1 MTIRKTTVITKKGD
15 SNLSRLF
22 LIIDCTDIG
31 EKILEGELPPVTKL
45 LNTFAEF
52 SSVLAIPMISLKCVI
67 VADKA
72 DVYPIRKIVKN
83 NKYDYVMDIIMGGGD
98 RLDSMALGLE
108 ELDKTPIPPND
119 GDIVLIHSAAWYD
132 VDKDTLVNCFNKILT
147 CDCCAVCT
155 DLVSEAPKEE
165 DVPREVSA
173 PAPSSAPMRPGA
185 AMRPGSAVKP
195 INTPYSPFKKPE
207 APKAAKTAPAAKL
220 SFGYP
225 QCFKYKVLLDSYVNA
240 IKKGLGG
247 SEDDIALAARIGK
260 RALPVENSP
269 ENVKKID

>member
-1 MTIRKTTVITKKGD
+1 
-15 SNLSRLF
+15 
-22 LIIDCTDIG
+22 
-31 EKILEGELPPVTKL
+31 
-45 LNTFAEF
+45 
-52 SSVLAIPMISLKCVI
+52 
-67 VADKA
+67 
-72 DVYPIRKIVKN
+72 
-83 NKYDYVMDIIMGGGD
+83 
-98 RLDSMALGLE
+98 
-108 ELDKTPIPPND
+108 
-119 GDIVLIHSAAWYD
+119 
-132 VDKDTLVNCFNKILT
+132 
-147 CDCCAVCT
+147 
-155 DLVSEAPKEE
+155 
-165 DVPREVSA
+165 
-173 PAPSSAPMRPGA
+173 MRPGA